1 MFPKRLIDGHRAFL
15 ENRFANEHGRYK
27 TLAEKGQHPE
37 IMVIGCV
44 DSRVSPEV
52 IFDAAPGEILV
63 ARNVANLV
71 PRYEPEGESQHGTS
85 AALEFAVRALQVR
98 HAVACRCAHH

>member
-1 MFPKRLIDGHRAFL
+1 
-15 ENRFANEHGRYK
+15 
-27 TLAEKGQHPE
+27 
-37 IMVIGCV
+37 MVIGCV

-71 PRYEPEGESQHGTS
+71 PPMNRPPRKTPATS
-85 AALEFAVRALQVR
+85 TAPARR
-98 HAVACRCAHH
+98 WNSPCGR